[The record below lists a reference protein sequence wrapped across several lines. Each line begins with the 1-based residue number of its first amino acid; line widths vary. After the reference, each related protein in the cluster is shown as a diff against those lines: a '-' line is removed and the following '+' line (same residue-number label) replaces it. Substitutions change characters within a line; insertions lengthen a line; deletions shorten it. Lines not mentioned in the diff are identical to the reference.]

1 MMDRQPLITLGSPI
15 GVGYE
20 IFLLSLAGDSYFKEH
35 CVYCIGSVSIMTH
48 FIKLLEVEY
57 NYYRVEYS
65 DFHNGG
71 KLDSVNLQDYDFVIV
86 DIDSL
91 LNDGNI
97 ECDLL
102 LSIGDIREFDEKCD
116 GMIAYY
122 TIVKGAALVEQG
134 HFSALVTLP
143 VSKKNIN
150 LVDPDFKGHT
160 EFLMKLWKQEQV
172 FMTFVSNKMKLL
184 LLTTHIPLAE
194 VPEHLTVNLV
204 EQGLRTAGELAARLG
219 EKRQICLLGLNPHAG
234 EDGLLGREE
243 QMMKEVVHR
252 LRDEEGFDISEPIPA
267 DTAFTPFNIDRFG
280 LFVSCYH
287 DQGLIPFKMLS
298 FEDGVNL
305 SFGMNYIRTSVDHG
319 TAVGLIGK
327 KSASIES
334 FVNAY
339 RLAQQLTG

>member
-1 MMDRQPLITLGSPI
+1 MKKEPLITLGSPI
-15 GVGYE
+15 GIGYE
-20 IFLLSLAGDSYFKEH
+20 IFLLSLQQDSYFKDN
-35 CVYCIGSVSIMTH
+35 CVYCVGSVSILAH
-48 FIKLLEVEY
+48 FIKLLDFDF
-57 NYYRVEYS
+57 NYYRIDYKDYHEGS
-65 DFHNGG
+65 E
-71 KLDSVNLQDYDFVIV
+71 LESMSLEDYDFVII

-97 ECDLL
+97 ESHIL
-102 LSIGDIREFDEKCD
+102 IDIEDIKKFDEKCD

-150 LVDPDFKGHT
+150 LVDPDFMGHT
-160 EFLMKLWKQEQV
+160 EFLMKIWKERHV

-184 LLTTHIPLAE
+184 LLTTHIPLAQ
-194 VPEHLTVNLV
+194 VPEHLTVELLDD
-204 EQGLRTAGELAARLG
+204 GIRTAADLAKRLG
-219 EKRQICLLGLNPHAG
+219 IEQELCLLGLNPHAG
-234 EDGLLGREE
+234 ENGILGSEEGMMQKVAQRLREE
-243 QMMKEVVHR
+243 KGINVT
-252 LRDEEGFDISEPIPA
+252 DPIPA
-267 DTAFTPFNIDRFG
+267 DTAFTPFNRERFG
-280 LFVSCYH
+280 LFIACYH

-305 SFGMNYIRTSVDHG
+305 SFGMKYIRTSVDHG

-334 FVNAY
+334 FINAF
-339 RLAQQLTG
+339 RLAQQLTD